1 VETVLAEATWRDT
14 LLTGTFTGA
23 LPAEDVRRHEY
34 RLRLAVARR
43 GSRLTGALMAE
54 GSPGDG
60 ARQYYSLS
68 SWVWLARND
77 SH

>member
-1 VETVLAEATWRDT
+1 MADAAWRDT
-14 LLTGTFTGA
+14 LLTGTFTGT
-23 LPAEDVRRHEY
+23 LPADDVRRHAY

-43 GSRLTGALMAE
+43 GARLTGAVMAE

-68 SWVWLARND
+68 SWVWLARAD
-77 SH
+77 AR